1 MLTDQSV
8 LKAIEVSED
17 GIITVSIQDD
27 MFNIGEKPP
36 AQMMQSLVLTV
47 TQNSKE
53 DKVRIWLNGQKD
65 VVGMDDQKYGEP
77 VMRPEVINEIP
88 I

>member
-1 MLTDQSV
+1 
-8 LKAIEVSED
+8 
-17 GIITVSIQDD
+17 

-65 VVGMDDQKYGEP
+65 VVGMDAQKYGEP
-77 VMRPEVINEIP
+77 VMRPQMINEIP

>member
-1 MLTDQSV
+1 
-8 LKAIEVSED
+8 
-17 GIITVSIQDD
+17 
-27 MFNIGEKPP
+27 
-36 AQMMQSLVLTV
+36 MMQSLVLTV